1 MTEPSLT
8 LEDLKADEEVALWL
22 SSADK
27 VMQGMGYTEHGSRHA
42 SLVAKIAYNVLDR
55 LGADQHQAGLAA
67 TAGYLH
73 DIGNMTTRDAHA
85 QVGASI
91 VYNTFR
97 GRMSGED
104 LATVVAAIANHEEPA
119 GCAVSP
125 VAAAVILADKSDVH
139 RSRVRKAE
147 TVGFDIHDR
156 VNWAADRSFLRVDSA
171 AGTITL
177 ELTID
182 TGIGRVM
189 DYFEIFLDRMTMCR
203 RAAETLDCSFRL
215 EINGAELI

>member
-1 MTEPSLT
+1 VTEPTLT

-22 SSADK
+22 TSADK
-27 VMQGMGYTEHGSRHA
+27 VMQGMGYTEHGFRHA
-42 SLVAKIAYNVLDR
+42 GLVGQIAFNVLDR
-55 LGADQHQAGLAA
+55 LGADERQAALGAM
-67 TAGYLH
+67 AGYLH
-73 DIGNMTTRDAHA
+73 DVGNMTTREAHA

-91 VYNTFR
+91 VYNAFR
-97 GRMSGED
+97 GRMPGQE
-104 LATVVAAIANHEEPA
+104 LAEVVAAIANHEEPD

-125 VAAAVILADKSDVH
+125 IAAAVILADKSDVH

-147 TVGFDIHDR
+147 NVAFDIHDR
-156 VNWAADRSFLRVDSA
+156 VNWAAEQSFLRVDSA

-182 TGIGRVM
+182 TGIGQVM

-215 EINGAELI
+215 QINGAELI

>member
-1 MTEPSLT
+1 MTEPTLT

-22 SSADK
+22 TSADK
-27 VMQGMGYTEHGSRHA
+27 VMQGMGYTEHGFRHA
-42 SLVAKIAYNVLDR
+42 GLVGQIAFNVLDR
-55 LGADQHQAGLAA
+55 LGADERQAALGAM
-67 TAGYLH
+67 AGYLH
-73 DIGNMTTRDAHA
+73 DVGNMTTREAHA

-91 VYNTFR
+91 VYNAFR
-97 GRMSGED
+97 GRMPGQE
-104 LATVVAAIANHEEPA
+104 LAEVVAAIANHEEPD

-125 VAAAVILADKSDVH
+125 IAAAVILADKSDVH

-147 TVGFDIHDR
+147 NVAFDIHDR
-156 VNWAADRSFLRVDSA
+156 VNWAAEQSFLRVDSA

-182 TGIGRVM
+182 TGIGQVM

-215 EINGAELI
+215 QINGAELI